1 MAGMN
6 FNMQKLLVLYTS
18 KTGNTESFVDWFEE
32 KFSSQF
38 DITYFNLYRDKNLKN
53 IEQYDIIAL
62 GSYTWANGKI
72 PVEMKRFVI
81 ENRELLQ
88 EKVAFLFGSGITI
101 YAHFCA
107 ALDNIQI
114 ILDKE
119 IYSIKFEL
127 TFIPEEHT
135 EEINKLEEVLNEY
148 VFTNKK

>member
-1 MAGMN
+1 
-6 FNMQKLLVLYTS
+6 MQKLLVLYTS
-18 KTGNTESFVDWFEE
+18 KTGNTQSFVDWFG
-32 KFSSQF
+32 KQFSNQF
-38 DITYFNLYRDKNLKN
+38 DITYFNLYRDKNLTN
-53 IEQYDIIAL
+53 IEQYDIIIL

-107 ALDNIQI
+107 ALDSIQI

-127 TFIPEEHT
+127 TFIPDEHE
-135 EEINKLEEVLNEY
+135 EEINKLGEILNEY

>member
-1 MAGMN
+1 
-6 FNMQKLLVLYTS
+6 MQKLLVLYTS
-18 KTGNTESFVDWFEE
+18 KTGNTQSFVDWFG
-32 KFSSQF
+32 KQFSNQF
-38 DITYFNLYRDKNLKN
+38 DITYFNLYRDKNLTN

-107 ALDNIQI
+107 ALDSIQI
-114 ILDKE
+114 ILGKE

-127 TFIPEEHT
+127 TFIPVEHD
-135 EEINKLEEVLNEY
+135 EEINKLGEILNEY

>member
-1 MAGMN
+1 M
-6 FNMQKLLVLYTS
+6 MQKLLVLYTS
-18 KTGNTESFVDWFEE
+18 KTGNTQSFVDWFG
-32 KFSSQF
+32 KQFSNQF
-38 DITYFNLYRDKNLKN
+38 DITYFNLYRDKNLTN

-107 ALDNIQI
+107 ALDSIQI
-114 ILDKE
+114 ILGKE

-127 TFIPEEHT
+127 TFIPDEHD
-135 EEINKLEEVLNEY
+135 EEINKLGEILNEY

>member
-1 MAGMN
+1 MIY
-6 FNMQKLLVLYTS
+6 NMKKLLVLYTS
-18 KTGNTESFVDWFEE
+18 KTGNTQSFVDWFGEQ
-32 KFSSQF
+32 FSNQF
-38 DITYFNLYRDKNLKN
+38 DITYFNLYRDKNLTN

-72 PVEMKRFVI
+72 PVEMKRFII

-107 ALDNIQI
+107 ALDSIQI

-127 TFIPEEHT
+127 TFIPDEHE
-135 EEINKLEEVLNEY
+135 EEIIKLEEILSEY
-148 VFTNKK
+148 VLTNKK